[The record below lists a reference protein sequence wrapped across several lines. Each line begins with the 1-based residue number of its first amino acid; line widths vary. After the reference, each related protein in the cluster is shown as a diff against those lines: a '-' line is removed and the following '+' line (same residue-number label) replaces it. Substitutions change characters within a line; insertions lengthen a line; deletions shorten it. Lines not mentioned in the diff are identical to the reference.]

1 MKNKGRKIFLIVI
14 AILSAVV
21 AIAVLG
27 QIVRE
32 RKRGYSSD
40 RTIPLLLGYEEG
52 AYYINE
58 DGVPVRTEDDEWN
71 EYLVDAGSQFY
82 EISEVSVTFSSQYRH
97 QVLWL
102 DKELQVLREQE
113 VRGGEHVF
121 PIMDKAEYLLIP
133 AQKDEIFSVNGRL
146 TAAGAEEKGQ
156 KEKDAEA
163 FSGKYLSVLGDS
175 LSACS
180 FYIPGNYY
188 PHYPKGD
195 VDIRQMWWYL
205 LADSLDMNVCK
216 INACASSGVTRLTW
230 DGLTGDEAGS
240 AGRGTDLDM
249 LGHIPDVILVWIG
262 GNDMAAGADKSQVA
276 EDYRKMLEKARI
288 LMLPYIIFSA
298 IAWIVT
304 WMGFQFPFGTALLEG
319 AGYSMKS
326 PAGFLF
332 SLLTYICPVDNH
344 LWFSYVL
351 FLVFLLAFGLM
362 GKPKKIVLP
371 AAYAGYALSFLIPL
385 PELIQK
391 LMRYF
396 FLFQAG
402 TVLYRKERWL
412 DNRRARLIV
421 GPAFAVGFLFFC
433 IFHALNWGEP
443 QILSE
448 PVAEIAGCSL
458 ILYIMA
464 RLKKGKGMK
473 LLKETGRMSY
483 QIYLL
488 HHPFVVPGLLILLK
502 GRMPVALL
510 LPTVTVLGIL
520 IPVAVYRWV
529 FERWSSLNIVCFG
542 GRSRDQ

>member
-205 LADSLDMNVCK
+205 LAESLDMNVCK

-276 EDYRKMLEKARI
+276 EDYRKMVMDILDTYPKAEIYLCTYYPCYLNSVDPEGFLNGEIRKIAEEFQLSIIEMEECGITLENQTEY
-288 LMLPYIIFSA
+288 LQD
-298 IAWIVT
+298 V
-304 WMGFQFPFGTALLEG
+304 
-319 AGYSMKS
+319 S
-326 PAGFLF
+326 PETDNLGMHPNQAGF
-332 SLLTYICPVDNH
+332 
-344 LWFSYVL
+344 
-351 FLVFLLAFGLM
+351 
-362 GKPKKIVLP
+362 
-371 AAYAGYALSFLIPL
+371 
-385 PELIQK
+385 
-391 LMRYF
+391 
-396 FLFQAG
+396 
-402 TVLYRKERWL
+402 
-412 DNRRARLIV
+412 
-421 GPAFAVGFLFFC
+421 
-433 IFHALNWGEP
+433 
-443 QILSE
+443 
-448 PVAEIAGCSL
+448 SL
-458 ILYIMA
+458 IA
-464 RLKKGKGMK
+464 DC
-473 LLKETGRMSY
+473 
-483 QIYLL
+483 
-488 HHPFVVPGLLILLK
+488 
-502 GRMPVALL
+502 
-510 LPTVTVLGIL
+510 
-520 IPVAVYRWV
+520 
-529 FERWSSLNIVCFG
+529 IV
-542 GRSRDQ
+542 RQMTEYSRQEN

>member
-1 MKNKGRKIFLIVI
+1 MKQDSMRLIEGLDEAKGIGIILVVFGHALTWELAGTSVFLIYLRYTVY
-14 AILSAVV
+14 LLHMPLFFMVSGY
-21 AIAVLG
+21 LFEWKKEKY
-27 QIVRE
+27 Q
-32 RKRGYSSD
+32 KRG
-40 RTIPLLLGYEEG
+40 
-52 AYYINE
+52 
-58 DGVPVRTEDDEWN
+58 
-71 EYLVDAGSQFY
+71 FCH
-82 EISEVSVTFSSQYRH
+82 F
-97 QVLWL
+97 
-102 DKELQVLREQE
+102 
-113 VRGGEHVF
+113 
-121 PIMDKAEYLLIP
+121 
-133 AQKDEIFSVNGRL
+133 
-146 TAAGAEEKGQ
+146 
-156 KEKDAEA
+156 
-163 FSGKYLSVLGDS
+163 
-175 LSACS
+175 
-180 FYIPGNYY
+180 
-188 PHYPKGD
+188 
-195 VDIRQMWWYL
+195 
-205 LADSLDMNVCK
+205 
-216 INACASSGVTRLTW
+216 
-230 DGLTGDEAGS
+230 
-240 AGRGTDLDM
+240 
-249 LGHIPDVILVWIG
+249 
-262 GNDMAAGADKSQVA
+262 
-276 EDYRKMLEKARI
+276 MLEKARI

-458 ILYIMA
+458 ILYIVA